1 MKESVI
7 KVSKVEPHKAPEV
20 IYLENKLEVLQTAV
34 SIGAAYR
41 GLIEIISLD
50 GESCIVCNEEGKLIG
65 LEPNRRL
72 GSDILCGVFY
82 ITGQNKHGDLASLP
96 EYLIKRYSAY
106 FAVPEDIPEE
116 EVGKT
121 LVIEFIL
128 DD

>member
-7 KVSKVEPHKAPEV
+7 KVLKVEPHKVPEV

-34 SIGAAYR
+34 SIGADYR
-41 GLIEIISLD
+41 GLIEIVTLSEEAVL
-50 GESCIVCNEEGKLIG
+50 VCHEEGKILG

-72 GSDILCGVFY
+72 GDDILCGAFY
-82 ITGQNKHGDLASLP
+82 ITGQTEDGDLASLP
-96 EYLIKRYSAY
+96 EHLIKRYSAY